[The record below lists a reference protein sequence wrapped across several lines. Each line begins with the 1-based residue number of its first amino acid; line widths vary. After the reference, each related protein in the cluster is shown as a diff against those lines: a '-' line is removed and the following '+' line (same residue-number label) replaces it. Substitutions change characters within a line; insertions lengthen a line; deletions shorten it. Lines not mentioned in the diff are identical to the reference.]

1 MTHEDKIIEE
11 FDQKFGYT
19 DTIGDDIVTRG
30 YSDPE
35 LLSWL
40 RNRLITYRAQ
50 VLEEVKTFHDKQ
62 SLNGECAANNEGL
75 NCCVEKYLKHPT
87 N

>member
-1 MTHEDKIIEE
+1 MTHEDKIVRSIIINIGSINAQNNQHWTEKQIET
-11 FDQKFGYT
+11 FGNKLKAT
-19 DTIGDDIVTRG
+19 LT
-30 YSDPE
+30 
-35 LLSWL
+35 
-40 RNRLITYRAQ
+40 TYRAQ

-75 NCCVEKYLKHPT
+75 SCCVEKYLKHPT